1 MGKTVYAELDKIT
14 FDKIKKSRVTNG
26 MIDDNKFFRGL
37 KEGDSVIFS
46 CNRRKIE
53 AVLRKINIYSNIG
66 EYLKVNAH
74 IGMLEVNSSKPIDFL
89 NIMNN
94 KKVKI
99 YEVDYYP
106 YGGDD
111 QDDHYGGG
119 AGGGGGGGGGSR
131 IDNTVDRE
139 LEDFISSLFGG
150 DIDDYD

>member
-14 FDKIKKSRVTNG
+14 FDKIKKSRATNG
-26 MIDDNKFFRGL
+26 MIDDNKFFKGL

-111 QDDHYGGG
+111 RDDHFSGD
-119 AGGGGGGGGGSR
+119 GGGGR

-150 DIDDYD
+150 DIDDYN